1 MPDRY
6 TPLPLAMRQVDQAF
20 PLVQSILP
28 DITIDVWRRYAAA
41 LLDRASADRG
51 IMTVQALGYIHGL
64 FSFRVDDSLQ
74 HGRSLLVDNFT
85 VLDLFTPTAAA
96 TALVRSMD
104 ELANSLD
111 CLAIHTYLPNGER
124 LAPDYRRWMLR
135 QFRDLGHQVE
145 SVTLCKASTGTDAD
159 ADPAGCDGSRL
170 KKAREPHCI

>member
-1 MPDRY
+1 MPDRF

-28 DITIDVWRRYAAA
+28 DITVDVWRRYAAA
-41 LLDRASADRG
+41 LLDRAVTDRG

-64 FSFRVDDSLQ
+64 FSFRVEDNLQ
-74 HGRSLLVDNFT
+74 HGRSLLVDNFS

-104 ELANSLD
+104 ELAVTLD
-111 CLAIHTYLPNGER
+111 CRAIHTYLPNSER

-135 QFRDLGHQVE
+135 QFRDHGHHVE
-145 SVTLCKASTGTDAD
+145 SVTLCKASIPSDAD
-159 ADPAGCDGSRL
+159 RDPAGHDGGRIR
-170 KKAREPHCI
+170 KARETHCI